1 MSSDVHYRVAGE
13 LVERAI
19 SGGLE
24 RLASERGS
32 KTVAWPSSE
41 ELTVEKGQH
50 AIENTVK
57 VHMCCVHTYMF
68 HM

>member
-1 MSSDVHYRVAGE
+1 MSSSDVHYRVAEE

-57 VHMCCVHTYMF
+57 VV
-68 HM
+68 